1 MHEPEP
7 PPLGGPVD
15 SDPTPSQPPHH
26 DSVGRSEG
34 GPGYP
39 RHRDYSGFHHGGTDG
54 LIRVELG
61 GRVGEQGGTTG
72 RERFEQAP

>member
-1 MHEPEP
+1 MSNVACEGSHMKDF
-7 PPLGGPVD
+7 GGIGLVNRNHLP

-39 RHRDYSGFHHGGTDG
+39 DT
-54 LIRVELG
+54 V
-61 GRVGEQGGTTG
+61 TN
-72 RERFEQAP
+72 